1 VKIILALFLLVCGL
15 AAAAQEKNAL
25 PQPSAGNVTLTLDEF
40 NRLNEL
46 ANRPPKK
53 IDTPP
58 LPYSLKNADLKLI
71 AGADAVS
78 GTVQLHGEVLKKGIV
93 AVPLTRG
100 LTIFNARQEG
110 KDLPLQL
117 DSGFENAVLAGPTDF
132 SLLLDVGAPLGL
144 EAGRAS
150 VTLPVPSAGSVTLS
164 LTVPGENTAV
174 RLSRGLVTSR
184 TSETGRTTVLAT
196 LVPGQTVN
204 IQWTTRD
211 LATTTPAAAKDVR
224 FLADVKT
231 LISVA
236 EAQLNA
242 AVLADVNVVQGEP
255 VQFDV
260 EIPAGFEVTG
270 VTGAALDS
278 TEQKSSVL
286 TLKLATTNQKTYQ
299 FLISMERSLTATK
312 ADAPI
317 IQFKG
322 AQRETGEGLVEGTGS
337 TEITATEGGSMKR
350 MDVKEANPNL
360 RSLTSFPAQAAFRYH
375 RQPNEGPTLS
385 LEWLRF
391 PDSTVLAA
399 VAENAEITTLVTSE
413 GKSLTEVKL
422 TVKNQAQPFLKVG
435 LPAGATILSAD
446 VAGERVKPVEA
457 GDGNRVPL
465 LRTGFRP
472 TEAYTVS
479 FVFMHSG
486 APFAKKGGSDL
497 SLPGMDIPI
506 NLLQWEVFLPE
517 QYKVKNFSG
526 DVLPADRIPQA
537 FVERTGLET
546 YVATQP
552 GVAAAAA
559 NYRVEPLL
567 QGQLGGVVLDPSG
580 AVIPNAHVS
589 VTSPE
594 SGYHM
599 EATTNPNGFWR
610 VWNAPSGRMD
620 IKIESQGFQVYLAR
634 SYFYDAQHPQPLH
647 ATLPVGAATETVQ
660 VTGGNV
666 NIAEME
672 RENKKQAQAV
682 QAAPSV
688 NVVNL
693 QRRVAGVLPVTIDVP
708 HTGTAFHFV
717 RPLVVNEE
725 TKVAFTYKSR

>member
-1 VKIILALFLLVCGL
+1 
-15 AAAAQEKNAL
+15 
-25 PQPSAGNVTLTLDEF
+25 
-40 NRLNEL
+40 
-46 ANRPPKK
+46 
-53 IDTPP
+53 
-58 LPYSLKNADLKLI
+58 
-71 AGADAVS
+71 
-78 GTVQLHGEVLKKGIV
+78 
-93 AVPLTRG
+93 
-100 LTIFNARQEG
+100 
-110 KDLPLQL
+110 
-117 DSGFENAVLAGPTDF
+117 
-132 SLLLDVGAPLGL
+132 
-144 EAGRAS
+144 
-150 VTLPVPSAGSVTLS
+150 
-164 LTVPGENTAV
+164 
-174 RLSRGLVTSR
+174 
-184 TSETGRTTVLAT
+184 
-196 LVPGQTVN
+196 
-204 IQWTTRD
+204 
-211 LATTTPAAAKDVR
+211 
-224 FLADVKT
+224 
-231 LISVA
+231 
-236 EAQLNA
+236 
-242 AVLADVNVVQGEP
+242 
-255 VQFDV
+255 
-260 EIPAGFEVTG
+260 
-270 VTGAALDS
+270 
-278 TEQKSSVL
+278 
-286 TLKLATTNQKTYQ
+286 
-299 FLISMERSLTATK
+299 
-312 ADAPI
+312 
-317 IQFKG
+317 
-322 AQRETGEGLVEGTGS
+322 
-337 TEITATEGGSMKR
+337 
-350 MDVKEANPNL
+350 MDVKEANSNL

-422 TVKNQAQPFLKVG
+422 TVKNQAQPLLKVG

-599 EATTNPNGFWR
+599 YQAIAFGSRGASPC
-610 VWNAPSGRMD
+610 PS
-620 IKIESQGFQVYLAR
+620 SSF
-634 SYFYDAQHPQPLH
+634 
-647 ATLPVGAATETVQ
+647 TL
-660 VTGGNV
+660 
-666 NIAEME
+666 
-672 RENKKQAQAV
+672 
-682 QAAPSV
+682 
-688 NVVNL
+688 
-693 QRRVAGVLPVTIDVP
+693 
-708 HTGTAFHFV
+708 F
-717 RPLVVNEE
+717 
-725 TKVAFTYKSR
+725 